1 MIKWR
6 QISHPLSTIN
16 NPTTANPEETEG
28 CSSWHIDSLSNR
40 KGMLIGNT
48 RYWQYH
54 TKTYIEYIL
63 RKCMTISWH
72 WDIFHITGPLW
83 GESTGD
89 TTKRKPYSNFMF
101 SDQSIPLLKG
111 QQCWG
116 VSLLRRHHDT
126 KSLVNRKSYLGQT
139 YYETH
144 LWGMYFGYIGG
155 NDIKEN

>member
-6 QISHPLSTIN
+6 QIPHPLSTIN
-16 NPTTANPEETEG
+16 NPTTANPDETEG

-48 RYWQYH
+48 RYWQR
-54 TKTYIEYIL
+54 E
-63 RKCMTISWH
+63 
-72 WDIFHITGPLW
+72 
-83 GESTGD
+83 
-89 TTKRKPYSNFMF
+89 PYSNFMF

-111 QQCWG
+111 QQRWG